1 MILPVQLRM
10 ARAALD
16 WTVRELATQTGVN
29 KNTISR
35 FEAEKDILAGSLREI
50 EKVLLEA
57 GIRFIEADD
66 EYGPGIRVS
75 EDRLKANLK
84 KRSQNS

>member
-16 WTVRELATQTGVN
+16 WTVRELSDRTGVN

-35 FEAEKDILAGSLREI
+35 FESEKDILAGSLRKI
-50 EKVLLEA
+50 EKALLEA
-57 GIRFIEADD
+57 GIQFIDADD
-66 EYGPGIRVS
+66 EYGPSIRVS
-75 EDRLKANLK
+75 EDRPKASLK
-84 KRSQNS
+84 KRSQK